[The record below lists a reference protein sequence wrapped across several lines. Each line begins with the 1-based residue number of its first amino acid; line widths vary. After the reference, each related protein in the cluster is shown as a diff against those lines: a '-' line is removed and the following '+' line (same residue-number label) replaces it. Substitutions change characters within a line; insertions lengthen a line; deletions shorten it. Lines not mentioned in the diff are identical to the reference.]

1 MKFSLKPNSK
11 GLTDLYY
18 GKHKIAKNLE
28 DEDLLELGLSITK
41 DYFDEDLLED
51 LSIEF
56 GIELDEVERLAYGVS
71 TLEDLL
77 AELEDYRE
85 FYIID
90 CYDIDY

>member
-1 MKFSLKPNSK
+1 MFTLKTNKK

-28 DEDLLELGLSITK
+28 DEELLDLGLSIAK

-56 GIELDEVERLAYGVS
+56 GIELDEVEELAYGVY
-71 TLEDLL
+71 TLEDLI

-90 CYDIDY
+90 CDEIDY

>member
-1 MKFSLKPNSK
+1 MFTLKTNKK

-28 DEDLLELGLSITK
+28 DEELLELGLSITK

-56 GIELDEVERLAYGVS
+56 GIEFEEVEELSYGVR
-71 TLEDLL
+71 TLEDLI

-85 FYIID
+85 FYIVD
-90 CYDIDY
+90 CDDIDY

>member
-1 MKFSLKPNSK
+1 MKFTLKPNSK

-28 DEDLLELGLSITK
+28 NEDLLDLGLSIAK

-56 GIELDEVERLAYGVS
+56 GIEFDEVEELAYGVT

-90 CYDIDY
+90 YNAIDY

>member
-1 MKFSLKPNSK
+1 MFTLKTNSK

-28 DEDLLELGLSITK
+28 DEELLDLGLSITK

-56 GIELDEVERLAYGVS
+56 GIELDEVEELAYGVS

-85 FYIID
+85 FYIVD